1 MSEYYNEEY
10 KNYYNKLSS
19 SKETSKVKYM
29 SEESVNKLKTIKGQI
44 TSSGWTEL
52 ALEKISDGIITN
64 IENDTKVLDSNISSA
79 LVIARDLSYNDLL
92 PKLEKLKEKDEE
104 YETLLKTIKTEG
116 STAEYESQKK
126 ALENT
131 LKTYQEDVDKSI
143 TNIKNLNEIVKTGNV
158 TGHPVYMINNK
169 KIIYE
174 KDETGRLVKLE
185 AVSDV
190 TSTAES
196 TKTSSGSSAKQVS
209 QSTSAATTT
218 SSTSTKIEPTK
229 ISTETKKDDK
239 KETTTSSSSSE
250 ETSEGNVKHIELLG
264 GRWKVADT
272 KMSLT
277 DYASEVASK
286 KICQTNDTSKYG
298 DYCLAFS
305 YVHASNLKNGNVDSA
320 EAAGHYAHAGEFY
333 TFVNDDKQVVLNK
346 IYEEINKGN
355 PVILQVNGNSK
366 GTVRH
371 FVTVVGYSEGRTSGN
386 DLLEKELLILD
397 SWDGQ
402 IERMD
407 TSSSRFMTTGKS
419 CGKTDY
425 SGYRLQ
431 VMKE

>member
-19 SKETSKVKYM
+19 SKDTSKVKYM

-64 IENDTKVLDSNISSA
+64 IENDTKVLDNNISSA

-92 PKLEKLKEKDEE
+92 PKLEKLKAKDEE
-104 YETLLKTIKTEG
+104 YETLLKTIKTDG
-116 STAEYESQKK
+116 STEEYESQKK

-131 LKTYQEDVDKSI
+131 LKTYKEDVDKSI
-143 TNIKNLNEIVKTGNV
+143 TNIKNLNETVKGGTAA
-158 TGHPVYMINNK
+158 GHPVYMINNK
-169 KIIYE
+169 KIVYE
-174 KDETGRLVKLE
+174 RDETGRLVKLE
-185 AVSDV
+185 AVSGV
-190 TSTAES
+190 TSKAES
-196 TKTSSGSSAKQVS
+196 TKTYAGSSAKQVS
-209 QSTSAATTT
+209 QSTSATSGKTT
-218 SSTSTKIEPTK
+218 STSSASKIEPTK
-229 ISTETKKDDK
+229 ISTEKPE
-239 KETTTSSSSSE
+239 KESKST
-250 ETSEGNVKHIELLG
+250 TSEGKVKHVELLG

-277 DYASEVASK
+277 DYASQVASN

>member
-92 PKLEKLKEKDEE
+92 PKLEKLKAKDEE
-104 YETLLKTIKTEG
+104 YETLLKTIKTDG
-116 STAEYESQKK
+116 STEEYESQKK

-131 LKTYQEDVDKSI
+131 LKTYKEDVDKSI
-143 TNIKNLNEIVKTGNV
+143 TNIKNLNEIVKTGNT
-158 TGHPVYMINNK
+158 TGHPVYMINGK

-185 AVSDV
+185 AVSEV
-190 TSTAES
+190 KSTAES
-196 TKTSSGSSAKQVS
+196 TKTSAGSSAKQVS
-209 QSTSAATTT
+209 QSTSAT
-218 SSTSTKIEPTK
+218 SASSSKKVEPTK
-229 ISTETKKDDK
+229 TSTETKTEESK
-239 KETTTSSSSSE
+239 TSSSE

-272 KMSLT
+272 KISLT
-277 DYASEVASK
+277 DYASQVASN

-407 TSSSRFMTTGKS
+407 TSSSRFMTTGKA

-431 VMKE
+431 VLKE

>member
-64 IENDTKVLDSNISSA
+64 IEN
-79 LVIARDLSYNDLL
+79 
-92 PKLEKLKEKDEE
+92 E
-104 YETLLKTIKTEG
+104 
-116 STAEYESQKK
+116 

-131 LKTYQEDVDKSI
+131 LKTYKEDVDKSI
-143 TNIKNLNEIVKTGNV
+143 TNIKNLNEIVKTGNT
-158 TGHPVYMINNK
+158 TGHPVYMINGK

-185 AVSDV
+185 AVSEV
-190 TSTAES
+190 KSTAES

-209 QSTSAATTT
+209 QSTSAT
-218 SSTSTKIEPTK
+218 SASSSKKVEPTK
-229 ISTETKKDDK
+229 TSTETKTEESK
-239 KETTTSSSSSE
+239 TSSSE

-272 KMSLT
+272 KISLT
-277 DYASEVASK
+277 DYASQVASN

-431 VMKE
+431 VLKE